1 MSDDIRSIL
10 QCLTALESA
19 TTPVKLTPGLNKQQK
34 SVPQLP
40 ALFKPHKISV
50 LGADKDPEHPMKD
63 YAVGANEG
71 EESDQNALAET
82 MANIEEDMLSKV
94 KKDLTAY
101 LDRLEQKVKADPDL
115 KDKAVNDIED
125 ANPAKAGKQSAHDAQ
140 DDELEENDYELTEP
154 GTVHDIESK
163 IDTMAAQP
171 QAPIK
176 TMECG
181 TGLMFEIHG
190 NENDGFEVR
199 HQGRAIPSRFRSMD
213 DAEMACNLFKA
224 HRAKKTGDADYV
236 DER

>member
-10 QCLTALESA
+10 QRLTALESA
-19 TTPVKLTPGLNKQQK
+19 TTPVKTTPGLNKQQK

-50 LGADKDPEHPMKD
+50 LGADKDPEHPMKG
-63 YAVGANEG
+63 YAVGASESALG
-71 EESDQNALAET
+71 EA

-94 KKDLTAY
+94 RKDLTAY
-101 LDRLEQKVKADPDL
+101 LDRLEQKVKTDPDL
-115 KDKAVNDIED
+115 KAKAVDDVED

-140 DDELEENDYELTEP
+140 DDDLEENDYEVTEP
-154 GTVHDIESK
+154 FTVHDEAEK
-163 IDTMAAQP
+163 INTLAAQP
-171 QAPIK
+171 QGPVK

-199 HQGRAIPSRFRSMD
+199 HQGRAIPSRFRSVD